1 MIPILVIT
9 HGESAPKLV
18 ETAEMITG
26 KQEECQTVKFI
37 MGESLDKLKSDIV
50 SQINKFQDT
59 SNILCFA
66 DLKGGTPFNVLVQ
79 LTKDYPKM
87 DIVTGVNVPML
98 MQTFIQRTDGVSKED
113 LIRKAMDAGHKG
125 IYRFEA
131 VAPKKENEEF

>member
-18 ETAEMITG
+18 DTVEMITG

-50 SQINKFQDT
+50 SHINQFKDT

-98 MQTFIQRTDGVSKED
+98 MQTFIQRTVGVSKED

-125 IYRFEA
+125 IYRFEV
-131 VAPKKENEEF
+131 VAHKKEDEEF

>member
-26 KQEECQTVKFI
+26 KQDECQTVKFI

-50 SQINKFQDT
+50 NHINKFQDPT
-59 SNILCFA
+59 NVLCLA

-87 DIVTGVNVPML
+87 DIITGVNVPML
-98 MQTFIQRTDGVSKED
+98 MQTFIQRTVGISKEE
-113 LIRKAMDAGHKG
+113 LIRKAIDAGHEG
-125 IYRFEA
+125 IYRFEQ
-131 VAPKKENEEF
+131 VSIPKDDEEF